1 VAETLQQVQNV
12 EPVSPTVLN
21 PHLPRD
27 LKTICLKCLEKEPA
41 RRYQTA
47 QELADELGRWL
58 RGEPILARP
67 VSRPEKVWR
76 WCRRKPLIATLTA
89 AAVLLFL
96 LGFAGVTWQGQKAG
110 KARDVAQ
117 RRLYAAQMSQALRAW
132 DVGNLRVARALL
144 DAHRPQAGAED
155 LRGVEWR
162 WLWSLCQSEAKT
174 VLTNRGEWMVL
185 VAEPS
190 PDGRWLATA
199 GASTNI
205 TLYDITGKAEP
216 RTLRGHTREILS
228 RGSVAFSPDGRRL
241 VSASGGLFQ
250 PRGACEFFLW
260 DLATGKI
267 LWRVPLKTNAKRHAA
282 SPVILDDRVL
292 VNSHT

>member
-1 VAETLQQVQNV
+1 M
-12 EPVSPTVLN
+12 SPTILN
-21 PHLPRD
+21 PRLPRD
-27 LKTICLKCLEKEPA
+27 LKTICVKCLEKEPA

-89 AAVLLFL
+89 AAVLMFL

-110 KARDVAQ
+110 KARDAAQ
-117 RRLYAAQMSQALRAW
+117 RRLYAAEMSQAFRAW
-132 DVGNLRVARALL
+132 DVGNLRVAWALL
-144 DAHRPQAGAED
+144 DAHRPQPGAED
-155 LRGVEWR
+155 LRGAEWR

-174 VLTNRGEWMVL
+174 VLPNRGEWNIL

-199 GASTNI
+199 GSSTNI
-205 TLYDITGKAEP
+205 TIHELTGKAEP
-216 RTLRGHTREILS
+216 RTLRGHTPTGCSQWPGHRTAD
-228 RGSVAFSPDGRRL
+228 GSPPVVRTARWGCGTP
-241 VSASGGLFQ
+241 
-250 PRGACEFFLW
+250 
-260 DLATGKI
+260 T
-267 LWRVPLKTNAKRHAA
+267 RVPISFSFKATRGRSMPLCSPRTATRCSRVATTARSAA
-282 SPVILDDRVL
+282 GTLRPGGKSVHP
-292 VNSHT
+292 